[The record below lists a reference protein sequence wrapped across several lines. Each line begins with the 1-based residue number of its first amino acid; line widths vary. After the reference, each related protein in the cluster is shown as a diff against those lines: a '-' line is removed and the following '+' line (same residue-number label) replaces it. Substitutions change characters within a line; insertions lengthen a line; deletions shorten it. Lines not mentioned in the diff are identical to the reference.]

1 MLKKT
6 SDSHVQ
12 CVWSS
17 SYENRSQLTGPGSCP
32 PCLSDR
38 ARLALS
44 MLPSE
49 LGLPLLQQQQ
59 QLHSSWHGSVQQL
72 GLIILLLALMW
83 FLRLYLHYCSQWLYL
98 QAIAVP
104 VNKWVCFLWYC
115 PAHTH
120 TCMEE
125 DRMNTH
131 TDAQNFSS
139 AHIAADINPLI
150 KTEDWH
156 IPDNSSILPYCK
168 FISMATHNMT
178 WM

>member
-49 LGLPLLQQQQ
+49 LGLPLLRQQQ

-120 TCMEE
+120 MHGRGSHEYTHRRAKLFKRTHCCWHKSI
-125 DRMNTH
+125 NKNGGLTH
-131 TDAQNFSS
+131 TR
-139 AHIAADINPLI
+139 
-150 KTEDWH
+150 
-156 IPDNSSILPYCK
+156 
-168 FISMATHNMT
+168 
-178 WM
+178 